1 MLCKPKYPFFPH
13 TEIFDD
19 HLFQLV
25 AENGIIRK
33 EGRPCL
39 ATEEAKSQKL
49 LAKADGAKIWSYC
62 VVA

>member
-1 MLCKPKYPFFPH
+1 MLCKPKYPFNPH

-49 LAKADGAKIWSYC
+49 LAKADGAKI
-62 VVA
+62 